1 MPGIIYDVCFE
12 KDHFCDLFY
21 HANKKIR
28 MFHHKI
34 TRKQVKRL
42 FIIHNAE

>member
-1 MPGIIYDVCFE
+1 MFVLKKIIFAI
-12 KDHFCDLFY
+12 FSTMQT
-21 HANKKIR
+21 KKIR